1 MPVTINGD
9 GSIAGLSVGGLGSGV
24 VDTDTLANGAA
35 TGAKQGTGSVIQV
48 VQAST
53 QTRTVINQG
62 TTFMDTGLSATITPQ
77 FSSSKIL
84 IHAYHAVTFSNFA
97 GNGDTGGWGMRLLR
111 GSTVIKN
118 GASNGSD
125 HYISVPS
132 ESSYIV
138 FNDPDAFSFLD
149 TGPSGNG
156 IGTTSAVTYKT
167 QVNES
172 NSEINIVINGNNN
185 SNVSCEMI
193 LMEIKG

>member
-9 GSIAGLSVGGLGSGV
+9 GTIIGLAVGGLPDGC

-35 TGAKQGTGSVIQV
+35 TGAKQGAGSVIQV
-48 VQAST
+48 VQSST

-97 GNGDTGGWGMRLLR
+97 GNGDTGGWGLRLLR
-111 GSTVIKN
+111 GNTVIKN
-118 GASNGSD
+118 GAGNGSD

-149 TGPSGNG
+149 SPN
-156 IGTTSAVTYKT
+156 TTSAVTYKT
-167 QVNES
+167 QANES
-172 NSEINIVINGNNN
+172 NSEINININGNNA

>member
-9 GSIAGLSVGGLGSGV
+9 GTITGLAVGGLPDGC

-35 TGAKQGTGSVIQV
+35 TGAKQGAGSVIQV
-48 VQAST
+48 VQSST

-84 IHAYHAVTFSNFA
+84 IHAYHSVTFSNFA
-97 GNGDTGGWGMRLLR
+97 GNGDTGGWGIRLLR
-111 GSTVIKN
+111 GNTVIKN

-149 TGPSGNG
+149 SPN
-156 IGTTSAVTYKT
+156 TTSSVTYKT
-167 QVNES
+167 QANES
-172 NSEINIVINGNNN
+172 NAEINVTINGNQA

-193 LMEIKG
+193 LMEIKA

>member
-35 TGAKQGTGSVIQV
+35 TGAKQGAGSVIQV
-48 VQAST
+48 VQSST

-97 GNGDTGGWGMRLLR
+97 GNGDTGGWGLRLLR
-111 GSTVIKN
+111 GNTVIKN

-138 FNDPDAFSFLD
+138 FNDPDSLSFLD

-172 NSEINIVINGNNN
+172 NSEINVTINGNNG

>member
-9 GSIAGLSVGGLGSGV
+9 GSISGLAVGGLPDGC
-24 VDTDTLANGAA
+24 VDTDTLANSAV
-35 TGAKQGTGSVIQV
+35 TGVKQGAGSVIQV
-48 VQAST
+48 IQSST
-53 QTRTVINQG
+53 QTRTEINQG

-149 TGPSGNG
+149 SPN
-156 IGTTSAVTYKT
+156 TTSAVTYKT
-167 QVNES
+167 QANES
-172 NSEINIVINGNNN
+172 NAEISIIINGNNA

>member
-9 GSIAGLSVGGLGSGV
+9 GSITGLAVGGLPDGC

-97 GNGDTGGWGMRLLR
+97 GNGDTGGWGLRLLR

-118 GASNGSD
+118 GSGNGSD

-138 FNDPDAFSFLD
+138 FNDPDFMQHFDS
-149 TGPSGNG
+149 PN
-156 IGTTSAVTYKT
+156 TTSAVTYKT

-172 NSEINIVINGNNN
+172 NSEINVTINGNNG

>member
-9 GSIAGLSVGGLGSGV
+9 GSITGLSVGGLGSNV
-24 VDTDTLANGAA
+24 VNSTSLHNDAVTNSHMP
-35 TGAKQGTGSVIQV
+35 TGSVIQV
-48 VQAST
+48 VQTTT
-53 QTRTVINQG
+53 QTKTTINQG

-118 GASNGSD
+118 GAGNGSD

-149 TGPSGNG
+149 SPN
-156 IGTTSAVTYKT
+156 TTSAVTYKT
-167 QVNES
+167 QANES
-172 NSEINIVINGNNN
+172 NSEINIQINGND
-185 SNVSCEMI
+185 SFNVDSSMI
-193 LMEIKG
+193 LMEVSA

>member
-9 GSIAGLSVGGLGSGV
+9 GTITGLSVGGLPDGC

-35 TGAKQGTGSVIQV
+35 TGAKQGAGSVIQV
-48 VQAST
+48 VQSST

-84 IHAYHAVTFSNFA
+84 IHAYHSVTFSNFA
-97 GNGDTGGWGMRLLR
+97 GNGDTGGWSIRLLR
-111 GSTVIKN
+111 GNTVIKN
-118 GASNGSD
+118 GSTNGSD
-125 HYISVPS
+125 HYISVPA

-138 FNDPDAFSFLD
+138 FNDPDFQQHFDS
-149 TGPSGNG
+149 PN
-156 IGTTSAVTYKT
+156 TTSAVTYKT

-172 NSEINIVINGNNN
+172 NSEINVKINGNQN
-185 SNVSCEMI
+185 SNVDSSMI
-193 LMEIKG
+193 LMEVSA

>member
-9 GSIAGLSVGGLGSGV
+9 GTITGLAVGGLPDGC

-35 TGAKQGTGSVIQV
+35 TGAKQGAGSVIQV
-48 VQAST
+48 VQSST

-84 IHAYHAVTFSNFA
+84 IHAYHSVTFSNFA

-149 TGPSGNG
+149 SPN
-156 IGTTSAVTYKT
+156 TTSAVTYKT
-167 QVNES
+167 QANES
-172 NSEINIVINGNNN
+172 NAEINVTINGNQA

-193 LMEIKG
+193 LMEIKA

>member
-9 GSIAGLSVGGLGSGV
+9 GTITGLAVGGLPDGC

-35 TGAKQGTGSVIQV
+35 TGAKQGAGSVIQV
-48 VQAST
+48 VQSST

-84 IHAYHAVTFSNFA
+84 IHAYHSVTFSNFA
-97 GNGDTGGWGMRLLR
+97 GNGDTGGWGIRLLR
-111 GSTVIKN
+111 GNTVIKN

-149 TGPSGNG
+149 SPN
-156 IGTTSAVTYKT
+156 TTSAVTYKT
-167 QVNES
+167 QANES
-172 NSEINIVINGNNN
+172 NAEINVTINGNQA

-193 LMEIKG
+193 LMEIKA

>member
-9 GSIAGLSVGGLGSGV
+9 GTITGLAVGGLPDGC

-35 TGAKQGTGSVIQV
+35 TGAKQGAGSVIQV
-48 VQAST
+48 VQSST

-84 IHAYHAVTFSNFA
+84 IHAYHSVTFSNFA
-97 GNGDTGGWGMRLLR
+97 GNGDTGGWGIRLLR
-111 GSTVIKN
+111 GNTVIKN
-118 GASNGSD
+118 GAANGSD

-149 TGPSGNG
+149 SPN
-156 IGTTSAVTYKT
+156 TTSAVTYKT
-167 QVNES
+167 QANES
-172 NSEINIVINGNNN
+172 NAEINIVVNGNNA

-193 LMEIKG
+193 LMEIKA

>member
-9 GSIAGLSVGGLGSGV
+9 GSITGLAVGGLPDGC

-35 TGAKQGTGSVIQV
+35 TGAKQGAGSVIQV
-48 VQAST
+48 VQSST

-84 IHAYHAVTFSNFA
+84 IHAYHSVTFSNFA
-97 GNGDTGGWGMRLLR
+97 GNGDTGGWSVRLLR

-118 GASNGSD
+118 GSGNGSD

-138 FNDPDAFSFLD
+138 FNDPDFMQHFDS
-149 TGPSGNG
+149 PN
-156 IGTTSAVTYKT
+156 TTSAVTYKT
-167 QVNES
+167 QANES
-172 NSEINIVINGNNN
+172 NAEINVKINGNQN
-185 SNVSCEMI
+185 SNVDSSMI
-193 LMEIKG
+193 LMEVSA

>member
-9 GSIAGLSVGGLGSGV
+9 GTITGLAVGGLPDGC

-35 TGAKQGTGSVIQV
+35 TGAKQGAGSVIQV
-48 VQAST
+48 VQSST

-84 IHAYHAVTFSNFA
+84 IHAYHSVTFSNFA
-97 GNGDTGGWGMRLLR
+97 GNGDTGGWGIRLLR
-111 GSTVIKN
+111 GNTVIKN

-149 TGPSGNG
+149 SPN
-156 IGTTSAVTYKT
+156 TTSAVTYKT
-167 QVNES
+167 QANES
-172 NSEINIVINGNNN
+172 NAEINIVVNGNNA

-193 LMEIKG
+193 LMEIKA